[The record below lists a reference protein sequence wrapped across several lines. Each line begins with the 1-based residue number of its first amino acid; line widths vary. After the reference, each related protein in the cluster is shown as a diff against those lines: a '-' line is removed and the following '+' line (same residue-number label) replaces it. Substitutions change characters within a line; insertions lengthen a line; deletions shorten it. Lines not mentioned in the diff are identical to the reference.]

1 MKYIGVIQSEF
12 FKLAAKS
19 RGRAKSKGRVEG
31 KSVDVFLKQYGDN
44 EVRNPDFP
52 QKARKERVKVK
63 SLKVAEPNSPKA
75 QLFQR
80 LYKSWKGTGKIKGD
94 KIGELKSKLD
104 RKKER
109 HKIIKKDVEKLR
121 GKKKEK
127 LDELEAFP
135 EAKIKKERK
144 VKKEPVEKTEVKKE
158 EHPIDKVIE
167 KEQKVDKAIAD
178 EVKKETQKQN
188 VTGDKTNEQYKM
200 TTDRIKKNEKELKN
214 DISFLPNPPPPS
226 KVSIDEIDKST
237 DAIQRSFR
245 AANITGAN
253 ITQVINAPNTAVF
266 KVKFDD
272 DASRVKG
279 TRWLLS
285 SDGKTVISS
294 MVGKEKDVIIS
305 EDRKTGTVNV
315 EVPKDNRDPVYLK
328 DILTSK
334 KYVEDAKNSKKIVV
348 PFGRDAN
355 GEDITH
361 DFRKNPHLLI
371 AGGTGS
377 GKSVFI
383 NSTVNS
389 LMAAY
394 NPDEVKFIMIDVAK
408 RGNELGLYDGSKYMA
423 RPVAKDENSAIES
436 LKSVQQESKRR
447 FAKFQEI
454 SKKTGMTFKDNF
466 ELNDFLRK
474 KDKTPEEQ
482 TAYDGLSDDDRQPS
496 PQLFLVADEVKS
508 LLNPEINKS
517 AHEIKGY
524 IDDILAVARQ
534 SGVNVL
540 LATQS
545 PALQAVPRQM
555 QANLGSK
562 VVLHL
567 NTHQDAENVDVPDAT
582 DLLSKGDAFILTEGQ
597 PTTRVQTA
605 FVSGDES
612 TKFSKN
618 SAGEQKILPDAQ
630 AKEREVAAGDTDR
643 LRKHIEAQRAKIERI
658 LSEAESHEEQ
668 IKREKQETE
677 KSRAAEEAAN
687 KELQALRT
695 QRLRRQ
701 EKEEPESEVSEPEI
715 ISPEEK
721 QTETAEPEMSK
732 SEIVSPEEKL
742 TEAAEPKM
750 DDRSTQ
756 VKKEI
761 EEMTT
766 PQPISKKELPKEE
779 PKEMKKK
786 KQTLLDRLKQF
797 GEAFVK

>member
-1 MKYIGVIQSEF
+1 MKYVSVIQSEF
-12 FKLAAKS
+12 FKLAA
-19 RGRAKSKGRVEG
+19 RAKSKSRVEG
-31 KSVDVFLKQYGDN
+31 KSVEVFLKQYGDR
-44 EVRNPDFP
+44 EVPNPDFP
-52 QKARKERVKVK
+52 HKARKERIKVK
-63 SLKVAEPNSPKA
+63 SLKVAEPNSPKG

-80 LYKSWKGTGKIKGD
+80 LFKSWKGTGKIKKPLED
-94 KIGELKSKLD
+94 LKSKLD
-104 RKKER
+104 RKKTEQR
-109 HKIIKKDVEKLR
+109 KKRTKEDVKKLREEGRKRLEELKVKPVEK
-121 GKKKEK
+121 KELTEEK
-127 LDELEAFP
+127 
-135 EAKIKKERK
+135 
-144 VKKEPVEKTEVKKE
+144 KTEVKKE
-158 EHPIDKVIE
+158 RPVDKVIE
-167 KEQKVDKAIAD
+167 KEQKVDKNIAD
-178 EVKKETQKQN
+178 EVKKETEKLN

-200 TTDRIKKNEKELKN
+200 TTERIKKNEKELKN
-214 DISFLPNPPPPS
+214 DISFLTNPPPPS

-245 AANITGAN
+245 AANIKGAN
-253 ITQVINAPNTAVF
+253 IAQVINAPNTAVF

-315 EVPKDNRDPVYLK
+315 EVPKDNRDSVYLK
-328 DILTSK
+328 DMLTSE
-334 KYVEDAKNSKKIVV
+334 KYIKEVKNPKKIVV
-348 PFGRDAN
+348 PVGRDAN
-355 GEDITH
+355 GEDVTF

-394 NPDEVKFIMIDVAK
+394 SPDEAKFVMIDVAK

-423 RPVAKDENSAIES
+423 RPVAKDESSAIES

-454 SKKTGMTFKDNF
+454 SKKTGITFKDNF

-474 KDKTPEEQ
+474 KDRTPEEQ
-482 TAYDGLSDDDRQPS
+482 AAYDRLSDEDKQPS
-496 PQLFLVADEVKS
+496 SQLFLVADEVKS

-534 SGVNVL
+534 SGVNVW

-562 VVLHL
+562 VILHL

-618 SAGEQKILPDAQ
+618 SAGEQRLLPDAE
-630 AKEREVAAGDTDR
+630 AREREVATGETDR
-643 LRKHIEAQRAKIERI
+643 LRKHLEAQRAKIERI
-658 LSEAESHEEQ
+658 LSEAEAREEE
-668 IKREKQETE
+668 IKRERQETG
-677 KSRAAEEAAN
+677 KSQAKEEAAR
-687 KELQALRT
+687 KELQELRT
-695 QRLRRQ
+695 KRLQREERERP
-701 EKEEPESEVSEPEI
+701 ESEEPEISEPEI
-715 ISPEEK
+715 ISPEERRP
-721 QTETAEPEMSK
+721 ETIEPEISE
-732 SEIVSPEEKL
+732 SEIVSPEEEP
-742 TEAAEPKM
+742 TETAEPKM

-761 EEMTT
+761 EEMTA
-766 PQPISKKELPKEE
+766 PKPISKKELPKR
-779 PKEMKKK
+779 
-786 KQTLLDRLKQF
+786 KQSLLDRLK
-797 GEAFVK
+797 GLVRG